1 MGRDLINQ
9 IAAIGIITAKW
20 ELSAIVNCY
29 QGEGD
34 ALVKGND
41 RALKLTIQVLEIVAD
56 VEQFIRQQVKIDE
69 MRFCF
74 MPGNGYGWLFLRKL
88 LETHLSKK
96 KNLYFQFVGLGQ
108 GLDRMA
114 RNVVW

>member
-9 IAAIGIITAKW
+9 IAAIGIITAKQ

-69 MRFCF
+69 MWFWF
-74 MPGNGYGWLFLRKL
+74 MPRSGCGCLF
-88 LETHLSKK
+88 
-96 KNLYFQFVGLGQ
+96 
-108 GLDRMA
+108 
-114 RNVVW
+114 